1 MSSGNW
7 SRAYYTVLALSVAII
22 AGAAYLGTVYVG
34 RTLQV
39 GTFWGLD
46 GFRGLVGL
54 YYWVGPVGYSL
65 VGVAALAGM
74 IALWPMR
81 AKVVSVLGAS
91 TLLLVSMCFYGAAV
105 LDCSHLIHCVVEGT
119 RISTPHGSVPVEEL
133 RPGDPV
139 WTRTPR
145 GSRQVGRVT
154 AIKRGRARD
163 YLEIALRG
171 GTCLR
176 VTDTHPIAGADSW
189 RIAARLRPDDTIH
202 TLRGTAVIASV
213 TRVHTPVTVYD
224 LTVEPNHNYFA
235 NGCMVHNKILW
246 LSAGDESPFDDDLR
260 MAVLCNDPDGARR
273 ALDAGANVNCYR
285 GDGSMLHVAVRD
297 GNQQM
302 CEIFLAAGA
311 DLTLRDPDGMTPT
324 MLAAILLHSHLMDC
338 ERDEETEAR
347 REIFGMLAAA
357 DPAGEQ
363 EVAALRDSLGR
374 YYEASVREEEREN
387 PPPRGNAE

>member
-1 MSSGNW
+1 MSKGNW
-7 SRAYYTVLALSVAII
+7 SRAYCTVLALSFALIP
-22 AGAAYLGTVYVG
+22 GAAYLGTVYVG

-39 GTFWGLD
+39 GVFWGLD

-65 VGVAALAGM
+65 VGVGALAGM
-74 IALWPMR
+74 IALWPVR

-119 RISTPHGSVPVEEL
+119 RISTPHGSVRVEEL
-133 RPGDPV
+133 RPGDSI
-139 WTRTPR
+139 WTRAPQ
-145 GSRQVGRVT
+145 GSRQPGRVE
-154 AIKRGRARD
+154 AIRKCRAND
-163 YLEIALRG
+163 YLEIALRDG
-171 GTCLR
+171 AMLK
-176 VTDTHPIAGADSW
+176 VTDTHLIAAVDSW
-189 RIAARLRPDDTIH
+189 RVAARLRPDDTIH
-202 TLRGTAVIASV
+202 TLSGTAAVASV
-213 TRVHTPVTVYD
+213 ARVHAPVTVYD

-235 NGCMVHNKILW
+235 NGCLVHNKILW
-246 LSAGDESPFDDDLR
+246 LSAGGESPFDDDLR

-285 GDGSMLHVAVRD
+285 GDGSMLHVAVRN

-302 CEIFLAAGA
+302 CEIFLAAGV

-324 MLAAILLHSHLMDC
+324 MLAAILLHSHLMDH
-338 ERDEETEAR
+338 ERDEQTEAR
-347 REIFGMLAAA
+347 REIFKMLAAA

-363 EVAALRDSLGR
+363 KAAALQDSLGH
-374 YYEASVREEEREN
+374 YYEASVSLVEGEE
-387 PPPRGNAE
+387 PSPRGNAE